1 MVFVACAPSCVFG
14 WHSQPA
20 RLGPVSATTSAHGSF
35 APKGLCCPSHPR
47 YYDPIRQSRQL
58 LLISQDRWL
67 YRRPSP
73 DDPVWAAAE
82 TFPAL
87 GQHSFHTCR
96 HLYAGRR
103 SRSIS
108 PMSPCSH
115 RLHPHHL
122 EGHYPSVL
130 APTSSCARGP
140 HLPTSRPPLR
150 TRQRRAIVRAHHRR
164 RDRRREP
171 ASGRTGRG
179 GGTQKRAL
187 DFLRSTSAISFAPGG
202 SLGFVPGRGLV
213 PACQPPEG

>member
-20 RLGPVSATTSAHGSF
+20 RLGPVRQPPRPTGPF
-35 APKGLCCPSHPR
+35 APKGLCRPSHPR

-58 LLISQDRWL
+58 LLISQERWL

-73 DDPVWAAAE
+73 DNLVWAAAE

-87 GQHSFHTCR
+87 GQHSFHACR

-115 RLHPHHL
+115 RLPQQNS
-122 EGHYPSVL
+122 ES
-130 APTSSCARGP
+130 AP
-140 HLPTSRPPLR
+140 PTSRHRLR
-150 TRQRRAIVRAHHRR
+150 SGPISRRCPCSLCYGPRGCSPSWTDPTWRF
-164 RDRRREP
+164 P
-171 ASGRTGRG
+171 SGRRG
-179 GGTQKRAL
+179 LPTRA
-187 DFLRSTSAISFAPGG
+187 FPREGHPPRESGIATRH
-202 SLGFVPGRGLV
+202 PGRT
-213 PACQPPEG
+213 P